1 MCSEPA
7 MGDTRK
13 SGKKKEIHFL
23 DSYTADTSVVPSVI
37 NTLVE
42 NLNQM
47 GYPRVET
54 DEIILSM
61 DEAITNAVQETIRKK
76 RSAAECRCLEERRE
90 ITVRYNITEKDFNA
104 TIIDHGCGLDIESLI
119 GIIPNSESRNYHD
132 QIIRYATESE
142 KKKITV
148 RLNGKEIPLKGIGA
162 GLKIIL
168 AFMDSVTIDLIDKQK
183 ILSDSVSEHTD
194 GTILNLKRKRRYNQ

>member
-1 MCSEPA
+1 MYSSHV
-7 MGDTRK
+7 MVDTK
-13 SGKKKEIHFL
+13 KKGKKTEINFL

-37 NTLVE
+37 NILVE
-42 NLNQM
+42 NLTTMN
-47 GYPRVET
+47 YPRGEI

-76 RSAAECRCLEERRE
+76 KALANCGCVDERRE
-90 ITVRYNITEKDFNA
+90 ITVRYSITDNDFNA
-104 TIIDHGCGLDIESLI
+104 TIIDHGCGLDIESLV
-119 GIIPNSESRNYHD
+119 GIVPNVESTDYHD

-148 RLNGKEIPLKGIGA
+148 RLNGKVVPLKGIGA

-168 AFMDSVTIDLIDKQK
+168 AFMDSVTIDLIDKKK

-194 GTILNLKRKRRYNQ
+194 GTILNLKRKRRYL

>member
-1 MCSEPA
+1 MV
-7 MGDTRK
+7 DTKK
-13 SGKKKEIHFL
+13 SGKNKEINFL
-23 DSYTADTSVVPSVI
+23 DSYSADTSVVPSVI
-37 NTLVE
+37 TTLVE
-42 NLNQM
+42 NLTLM
-47 GYPRVET
+47 EYPREEI

-76 RSAAECRCLEERRE
+76 RTAAECGCLEGRRE
-90 ITVRYNITEKDFNA
+90 ITVRYHISDKDFNA

-119 GIIPNSESRNYHD
+119 GIIPNSDSSDYHE

-183 ILSDSVSEHTD
+183 ILSDCVSEHTD
-194 GTILNLKRKRRYNQ
+194 GTILNLKRTRRYY